1 MKNGQKGGAQ
11 MTHIDELRESIDA
24 IDDQLVELL
33 EKRMGIVRQVA
44 EFKKHNSVN
53 VKDRNREEE
62 IINRIVGNLKD
73 ETFGDSMAELMD
85 AIFRISRK
93 MQRNITASQKP
104 SHQHDQTD
112 KVGYQGVEGSYS
124 EEALIAYFGEQNPRE
139 NYTHFEDVFKALDL
153 GEIQY
158 AVLPIE
164 NSSTGAIR
172 EVYDL
177 MVKYGFYIAGEHH
190 LKINHHLLGLK
201 GTELNQIQEIYSH
214 SQGIEQCSHFLDEH
228 PKWERI
234 PYYNTAMSAKY
245 VSEQGHIQ
253 LAAIGSKRAGAI
265 YGLELLKE
273 NIHDNMT
280 NTTRFV
286 ILSRTMETTE
296 QANKIS
302 LVFTT
307 PHKAGALYE
316 SLSKFADEH
325 VNMMKIESRP
335 IKDKPWEYFFFI
347 DIEGRLEDLQVAQAL
362 EKIQKESRYF
372 KVLGN
377 YEKRIGAD

>member
-11 MTHIDELRESIDA
+11 MTHIDELRKSIDA

-73 ETFGDSMAELMD
+73 DSFSESMAELMD

-93 MQRNITASQKP
+93 MQRHITASQIP
-104 SHQHDQTD
+104 SHHHDQTD

-177 MVKYGFYIAGEHH
+177 LVKYGFI
-190 LKINHHLLGLK
+190 
-201 GTELNQIQEIYSH
+201 
-214 SQGIEQCSHFLDEH
+214 FL
-228 PKWERI
+228 
-234 PYYNTAMSAKY
+234 
-245 VSEQGHIQ
+245 
-253 LAAIGSKRAGAI
+253 
-265 YGLELLKE
+265 E
-273 NIHDNMT
+273 NIT
-280 NTTRFV
+280 
-286 ILSRTMETTE
+286 
-296 QANKIS
+296 
-302 LVFTT
+302 
-307 PHKAGALYE
+307 
-316 SLSKFADEH
+316 
-325 VNMMKIESRP
+325 
-335 IKDKPWEYFFFI
+335 
-347 DIEGRLEDLQVAQAL
+347 
-362 EKIQKESRYF
+362 
-372 KVLGN
+372 
-377 YEKRIGAD
+377 